1 MRRAGQHILIIPE
14 GWCEYNYAQA
24 LKQSLPRDKQ
34 RSISVE
40 MPKPNNEN
48 SAFQLLDK
56 AEIMIRKARRDKNPY
71 DAVWIFFDND
81 NQPNLS
87 SFFQKLNNTSVQIA
101 YSSMCIEHWFILHF
115 ENNRQAYQTAQQ
127 ASQRIDTL
135 WQSNFNQPY
144 HKTKVNH
151 FEKLKNN
158 LAIAIQRA
166 NAITQQAEADETPV
180 ANRNPFFTIQ
190 NFIEFF
196 KSL

>member
-24 LKQSLPRDKQ
+24 FKHSLPRDKQ

-56 AEIMIRKARRDKNPY
+56 AEVMIKKAKRDKNPY

-81 NQPNLS
+81 NQPNLPA
-87 SFFQKLNNTSVQIA
+87 FFQKLSNTPVNIA
-101 YSSMCIEHWFILHF
+101 YSSMCIEHWFIIHF
-115 ENNRQAYQTAQQ
+115 ENNRQAYQNAHQ
-127 ASQRIDTL
+127 ALQRIETL
-135 WQSNFNQPY
+135 WQQHFNQTY

-151 FEKLKNN
+151 FEKLKGN
-158 LAIAIQRA
+158 LTTAMERA
-166 NAITQQAEADETPV
+166 NSITQQAEANVTPV
-180 ANRNPFFTIQ
+180 FNRNPFFTIQ
-190 NFIEFF
+190 KFIQFF
-196 KSL
+196 QSL